1 MPNVKACPLQG
12 VREVEFHLNA
22 GGEHLVSPLNALKS
36 PALRRN
42 TACPAVLSRWLKKGA
57 LGLCSQRARRTGVYV
72 RKWQRERLTTAI
84 GGTRTN
90 HDQHAGLIP
99 AGQSFCGGRWPPGHR
114 QESGNQKRCGA
125 ADDSAAPAMLDG
137 KLVYAIGNRGD

>member
-22 GGEHLVSPLNALKS
+22 GGEHLVSPLTSLSSLAV
-36 PALRRN
+36 RRN

-57 LGLCSQRARRTGVYV
+57 LGQCSELARRVGVYV
-72 RKWQRERLTTAI
+72 RTRHRESSSTAI

-99 AGQSFCGGRWPPGHR
+99 TGQSFCGGRWPPGHR
-114 QESGNQKRCGA
+114 QESGNQERRGA
-125 ADDSAAPAMLDG
+125 ADDTAAPAMLDR